1 MLSFAIFFSHLHLL
15 IELVSQKPNQCP
27 WGDAITLGDRG
38 PTTAPNIAA
47 SAFEI
52 IFPLKEPSKCK
63 TRSHFLFLFFSD
75 AYEKAFIDSVKE
87 SRLCNIIEMFS
98 KVYHHIKC
106 HKTYFIRCAM
116 SSKELFLQDLK
127 SYEIPKREYWRS
139 HFNLYHLYVCKLFVS
154 NVLPLPIKYI
164 KCSSSLES

>member
-1 MLSFAIFFSHLHLL
+1 MLSFAIFFSHLHLF

-38 PTTAPNIAA
+38 PTTAPNIADLLLKL
-47 SAFEI
+47 F
-52 IFPLKEPSKCK
+52 FPWKNQANVKQGVIS
-63 TRSHFLFLFFSD
+63 SFYFFSD